1 MATVRRLSS
10 LAARK
15 MRMAISLRL
24 AASSLRIGF
33 AFFIS
38 EAVIASRE
46 ILHCFMVA
54 TRLACGVSLARS
66 NKLDRSAKARL
77 LGIPV
82 TVEEQGRPMRRVKT
96 EQRPGRLSPILV
108 AATEFALLPRLWRCA
123 LSRTARRAPRRI
135 AEVPLSL
142 PR

>member
-1 MATVRRLSS
+1 MAAVRRPSS

-24 AASSLRIGF
+24 AASSLRIGL
-33 AFFIS
+33 AVFIS

-54 TRLACGVSLARS
+54 MRLACGVSLARS

-82 TVEEQGRPMRRVKT
+82 AVEEQGWSMRRGEN
-96 EQRPGRLSPILV
+96 EQPPRGVSPRFNLCTHVSPFRPPFR
-108 AATEFALLPRLWRCA
+108 
-123 LSRTARRAPRRI
+123 
-135 AEVPLSL
+135 
-142 PR
+142 

>member
-1 MATVRRLSS
+1 MATVRRPSS

-24 AASSLRIGF
+24 AASSLRIGL

-46 ILHCFMVA
+46 ILHCFTVA

-82 TVEEQGRPMRRVKT
+82 TVEEQGRPMRRVEA
-96 EQRPGRLSPILV
+96 EQRPGGGWATFFLENLS
-108 AATEFALLPRLWRCA
+108 
-123 LSRTARRAPRRI
+123 
-135 AEVPLSL
+135 
-142 PR
+142 

>member
-1 MATVRRLSS
+1 MATVRRASS

-24 AASSLRIGF
+24 AASSLRIGL

-54 TRLACGVSLARS
+54 RRVGCSFLLARS
-66 NKLDRSAKARL
+66 TKLDRSAKARL

-82 TVEEQGRPMRRVKT
+82 TVEEQGRPMARGET
-96 EQRPGRLSPILV
+96 E
-108 AATEFALLPRLWRCA
+108 
-123 LSRTARRAPRRI
+123 SRTGP
-135 AEVPLSL
+135 VSL
-142 PR
+142 TII